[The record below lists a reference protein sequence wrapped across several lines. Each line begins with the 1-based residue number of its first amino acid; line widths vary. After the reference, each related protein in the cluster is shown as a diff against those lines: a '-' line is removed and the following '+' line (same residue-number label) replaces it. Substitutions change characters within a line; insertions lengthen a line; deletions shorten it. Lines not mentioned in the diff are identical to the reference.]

1 MPDIYGANDTTGISS
16 YYIDVFNA
24 GLLQKFAFKYADA
37 NRSRLKKAVNVNALL
52 AMLPSDDDLIQDFA
66 YFARDTEKIPPRW
79 YYINIS
85 RDLIVNQLKAL
96 IARDALGTTAYYEVI
111 NRSDNAVN
119 EAIKQ
124 FAAGSTKFPVVIDKF
139 KSK

>member
-1 MPDIYGANDTTGISS
+1 M
-16 YYIDVFNA
+16 
-24 GLLQKFAFKYADA
+24 
-37 NRSRLKKAVNVNALL
+37 
-52 AMLPSDDDLIQDFA
+52 IQDFA